1 METRIENI
9 ILLNRYKKI
18 WQPLYWVFA
27 TLILFFV
34 FSSKAYDLNIRIL
47 VVLTLATMSF
57 FLTLVINKYL
67 ILNFLFARRY
77 SLFLYLLVFA
87 VSITIWISFL
97 CLFLILW
104 YTASY
109 FHGTVL
115 PNFTDLILLI
125 SGSYLITLFASI
137 VHFVKETFTKQM
149 EHERISQQKV
159 ETELKLKEAQLKLLQ
174 GQLQPHF
181 LFNMLNNLYGLWMER
196 SDATPEV
203 ILKLSALLDYMLYEC
218 NQEKVPLKNEVQFIR
233 NYIDLETIRYDN
245 RLKLNINFPDSIDNQ
260 TIAPLILFSFVE
272 NAFKHGAN
280 RNSGESNISINLIST
295 NRSIDF
301 VVVNNFTPSD
311 STSTG
316 IGLKNVEERLNLLYR
331 NKYRLIITTEN
342 NQFTV
347 SLHLEIE

>member
-1 METRIENI
+1 
-9 ILLNRYKKI
+9 
-18 WQPLYWVFA
+18 
-27 TLILFFV
+27 
-34 FSSKAYDLNIRIL
+34 
-47 VVLTLATMSF
+47 
-57 FLTLVINKYL
+57 
-67 ILNFLFARRY
+67 
-77 SLFLYLLVFA
+77 
-87 VSITIWISFL
+87 
-97 CLFLILW
+97 
-104 YTASY
+104 
-109 FHGTVL
+109 
-115 PNFTDLILLI
+115 
-125 SGSYLITLFASI
+125 
-137 VHFVKETFTKQM
+137 M